1 MIQLYKK
8 EITAVAIISI
18 FKLLILFMLPLTGDE
33 AYFIIWG
40 DHPMAGYY
48 DHPPMVGWLI
58 YLMRFFSES
67 HIFYR
72 MFSFVTTFII
82 GYVIYAIAKIHVKKE
97 IAFLVALT
105 FLASPI
111 DLFLVMFTN
120 DIPLL
125 LFGSLGTLF
134 VLLSVHKKEWL
145 RYSVLAGIFLGLCFL
160 SKYFAAFLMLG
171 LLLFLL
177 LNYRAKAFKNI
188 AVIAV
193 VSLLF
198 VAQNLYFNYNSCW
211 NNILF
216 NFFSRTTQSHYHL
229 SGVINYI
236 LILLYLL
243 TPWGVYYLFKE
254 RGSFQRSPLLT
265 LLSSVLLLSL
275 GIFLLVALKNKVG
288 LHWFLL
294 FVPYL
299 FLLFSFLSKEK
310 LQHLITYNARFTY
323 VHIALALL
331 ILFMPLSL
339 FKEHKKY
346 SHITLFT
353 QTEAI
358 CQALDENHIGRLFTY
373 GYTTASILSY
383 HCKRDVKV
391 LYNTNKFG
399 RLDDKLLDV
408 RTLNGKDFD
417 FIDKRAFNQRDR
429 ALFKSTCKSI
439 SISDLHVNDS
449 TYYRFSCHDFN
460 YEAYKKAILDT
471 QKELYYTIPSWLPTG
486 KCYFLDRYYP

>member
-1 MIQLYKK
+1 MIHQYKK
-8 EITAVAIISI
+8 EINAVVIISI
-18 FKLLILFMLPLTGDE
+18 FKLLILFLLPLTGDE
-33 AYFIIWG
+33 AYFITWG
-40 DHPMAGYY
+40 HHPMAGYY
-48 DHPPMVGWLI
+48 DHPPVVGWLI
-58 YLMRFFSES
+58 YLMSFISES

-72 MFSFVTTFII
+72 LFSYITTFII
-82 GYVIYAIAKIHVKKE
+82 GYIIYAIAKLHVKKE
-97 IAFLVALT
+97 LAFLVALA
-105 FLASPI
+105 FLASPV
-111 DLFLVMFTN
+111 DLFLVMLTN

-134 VLLSVHKKEWL
+134 VLLSMHKKEWL
-145 RYSVLAGIFLGLCFL
+145 RYSVLAGLFLGLAFL

-177 LNYRAKAFKNI
+177 LKYRTKAVRNI
-188 AVIAV
+188 AIIST

-229 SGVINYI
+229 SGIINYI
-236 LILLYLL
+236 LMLIYLMS
-243 TPWGVYYLFKE
+243 PWGVYYLFKE
-254 RGSFQRSPLLT
+254 KNSFKRSTLLT
-265 LLSSVLLLSL
+265 LLVSVLLLSL
-275 GIFLLVALKNKVG
+275 GVFLVVALKNKVG

-294 FVPYL
+294 FTPYL
-299 FLLFSFLSKEK
+299 FLLFSFLSKER
-310 LQHLITYNARFTY
+310 LQKLITYNARFTY

-331 ILFMPLSL
+331 ILFIPLSL

-353 QTEAI
+353 ETEAI
-358 CQALDENHIGRLFTY
+358 CEALDEQHIGRLFTY

-408 RTLNGKDFD
+408 RTLDGKDFS
-417 FIDKRAFNQRDR
+417 FIDKRAFNKHDQ
-429 ALFKSTCKSI
+429 ALFKSTCKNI

-449 TYYRFSCHDFN
+449 TYYMFKCHGFN
-460 YEAYKKAILDT
+460 YEAYKKEILDT
-471 QKELYYTIPSWLPTG
+471 QKELYYTIPSWLPTAE
-486 KCYFLDRYYP
+486 CYFLDRYYR